1 MNRIDRLYALVEE
14 LRAVSPRP
22 RSAHWLAQRFSVTER
37 TIRRDVDALQ
47 QTGVP
52 IYAQPGRRGGY
63 VVDRSHT
70 LPPINITAREAVATA
85 VALDMLAGTPFADAA
100 RSALCKIISVMP
112 QRDVAAARDLAGRV
126 HLVGP
131 GPEAGA
137 APPSRQVL
145 RVAEDALLHRRVLTF
160 EYVDRNGLAS
170 RRTVEPLGL
179 LSAEGQ
185 WYLVGWCRLRESERE
200 FRLDR
205 MRHATIT
212 AETAPSRV
220 IGPDRLRSAH
230 LPVSRLNF
238 P

>member
-1 MNRIDRLYALVEE
+1 M
-14 LRAVSPRP
+14 
-22 RSAHWLAQRFSVTER
+22 
-37 TIRRDVDALQ
+37 DALQ

-85 VALDMLAGTPFADAA
+85 VALNMLAGTPFADAA
-100 RSALCKIISVMP
+100 RSALCKIVSVMP
-112 QRDVAAARDLAGRV
+112 QRDVAAARDLAGRI

-131 GPEAGA
+131 GPEATAG
-137 APPSRQVL
+137 PPNRQVL

-160 EYVDRNGLAS
+160 EYVDRNGSAS

-185 WYLVGWCRLRESERE
+185 WYLVGWCRLRGDVRE

-205 MRHATIT
+205 MRRAATT
-212 AETAPSRV
+212 TEVAPERRVDPSRFV
-220 IGPDRLRSAH
+220 LLDA
-230 LPVSRLNF
+230 PVSRLELLENADRRAS
-238 P
+238 